1 MKVAELK
8 KVEQELGAFVE
19 DFTPELG
26 RTERRYWCKLYLT
39 GLLLDGERKS
49 IEPMA
54 RGCLGAM
61 RKPCSSLSTKVRGRT
76 SRCRTNSRGGWCAA
90 VAREKGCWS

>member
-1 MKVAELK
+1 MKVADFK
-8 KVEQELGAFVE
+8 KFEKELGAFVE
-19 DFTPELG
+19 DFAPELG

-54 RGCLGAM
+54 RRVLGAM
-61 RKPCSSLSTKVRGRT
+61 SKPCSSLLTKVRGRT
-76 SRCRTNSRGGWCAA
+76 NRCRTSSFDGWCVGAA
-90 VAREKGCWS
+90 RGKGS